1 MAGSS
6 SKSGKNNS
14 HQEASPPPVQLE
26 KVANNNNVINFS
38 ESNQTTIEISG
49 KLRQPLNENT
59 ELKLLLDGK
68 PLETDISLSDTQ
80 FSAHINTQLFS
91 QH

>member
-1 MAGSS
+1 MARSS

-26 KVANNNNVINFS
+26 KVANNNVINFS

-59 ELKLLLDGK
+59 ELKLLLDGE

>member
-26 KVANNNNVINFS
+26 KVANNNVINFS

-91 QH
+91 

>member
-26 KVANNNNVINFS
+26 KVANNNVINFS

-80 FSAHINTQLFS
+80 FS
-91 QH
+91 

>member
-26 KVANNNNVINFS
+26 KVANNNVINFS

-49 KLRQPLNENT
+49 KLRQPLNEKT
-59 ELKLLLDGK
+59 ELKLLLDGE

-80 FSAHINTQLFS
+80 FSVHINTQLFS

>member
-26 KVANNNNVINFS
+26 KVANNNVINFS